1 MAGMKIIKIDVGK
14 DGGIN
19 SKQLEELAFKHNNEL
34 ACAMITYPSTSGV
47 FDPMI
52 RFEFLLQFHIVFII
66 FSFYLENNVLLFLNM
81 EDKFILMEL
90 I

>member
-1 MAGMKIIKIDVGK
+1 MAGMKIIKIEVGK

-19 SKQLEELAFKHNNEL
+19 SKQLEELAIKHKNEL

-52 RFEFLLQFHIVFII
+52 RFEF
-66 FSFYLENNVLLFLNM
+66 
-81 EDKFILMEL
+81 
-90 I
+90 